1 MVECRTELK
10 LVTKKIKELTKD
22 LTDKY
27 EEIEGLIDLNN
38 TLIVKERESND
49 ELQDIRT
56 TLIKVSYLIDRP
68 LSNILFCCA
77 ASN

>member
-1 MVECRTELK
+1 MQNRIKTRHL
-10 LVTKKIKELTKD
+10 TKKINELTKD
-22 LTDKY
+22 LTDKC

-77 ASN
+77 TSN